1 MCSHEVDYT
10 IHGDDHQF
18 VEIELDPSESAIAEA
33 GNLKSQSFGGEGLFL
48 ATLQGSGRVWLQSLP
63 IASPPSLGV
72 RVLVRVRRSA
82 DSRPCSNVDS
92 ATGSVS

>member
-63 IASPPSLGV
+63 FARLADRIAPFAGGS
-72 RVLVRVRRSA
+72 SA
-82 DSRPCSNVDS
+82 GEGS
-92 ATGSVS
+92 AIGGLSTLFER